1 MPIGIPSA
9 NMPRPWLPFIKDKLT
24 REIREGVNFRA
35 DILGKSMVKKTVS
48 KSGHRQVFLA
58 PFSPMYFCTYV
69 HIIIYIYIYI
79 YINQYI
85 YIYNVNMLYKVHAHM
100 SIYIYLH
107 M

>member
-24 REIREGVNFRA
+24 REIREGVNSRA

-79 YINQYI
+79 LINI
-85 YIYNVNMLYKVHAHM
+85 
-100 SIYIYLH
+100 
-107 M
+107 